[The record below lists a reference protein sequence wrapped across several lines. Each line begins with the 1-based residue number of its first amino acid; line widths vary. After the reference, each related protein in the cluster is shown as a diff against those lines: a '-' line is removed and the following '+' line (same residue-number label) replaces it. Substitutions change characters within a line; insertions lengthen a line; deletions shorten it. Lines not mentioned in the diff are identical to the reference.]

1 MRDRRRARRVCVA
14 GDHRADDR
22 RIRGSARRA
31 AVSNPIPGRW
41 PPRPRCSPCSLR
53 RSCCR
58 ARPTFAG
65 YIKLDDTAT
74 WFAISDRIVD
84 HGRDLSG
91 LAPSTY
97 EATLSATLP
106 SGYPIGSFTPLADT
120 RPLVGIDIAWIFQPY
135 LTVLAAMLA
144 LCLYELSGGL
154 LSSPRLRAAVAFIA
168 AQPALL
174 FGYALW
180 GGIKELGVA
189 LFVATLAALMPSLL
203 GEQSRARA
211 VIAPLVV
218 GAAMVTIL
226 SFGGLA
232 WIGPIAL
239 GAVVLA
245 LMRGGFTI
253 NARRVIGFAA
263 LALLLAAPALLTART
278 FFNSARSGDLAGGEL
293 GNLVHPLSDLQVFG
307 IWPVGDFRLRPHDMT
322 VTRLL
327 VLVVLAFAI
336 GGAVYAWR
344 RRGWGLLLY
353 VCSAAFT
360 CVVLVA
366 VGAPW
371 IDGKTLA
378 TAAPAILLAA
388 MVGAAALLQ
397 GGRRVEGGIVSVV
410 IATGVLWSNLLAYRE
425 VWLAPHDQL
434 AELQQIAGKVG
445 RGPVLMTEYQ
455 PYGVQALPAR
465 RQCRGRLRVAASRD
479 PVDDRRGTVEGRL
492 RRPRS
497 IRPAGACAT
506 TTRFSCGASGAE
518 SRPPSATG

>member
-1 MRDRRRARRVCVA
+1 M
-14 GDHRADDR
+14 
-22 RIRGSARRA
+22 
-31 AVSNPIPGRW
+31 
-41 PPRPRCSPCSLR
+41 
-53 RSCCR
+53 
-58 ARPTFAG
+58 PTFAG

-84 HGRDLSG
+84 HGRNLGG

-97 EATLSATLP
+97 EATLSATIP

-135 LTVLAAMLA
+135 LTVLASMLA

-253 NARRVIGFAA
+253 NARRAIGFAA
-263 LALLLAAPALLTART
+263 LALVLAAPALLTART
-278 FFNSARSGDLAGGEL
+278 FFNSASSGDLAGGEL
-293 GNLVHPLSDLQVFG
+293 GNLAHPLSDLQVFG

-336 GGAVYAWR
+336 WGVVYAWR
-344 RRGWGLLLY
+344 RRGWG
-353 VCSAAFT
+353 
-360 CVVLVA
+360 
-366 VGAPW
+366 
-371 IDGKTLA
+371 
-378 TAAPAILLAA
+378 
-388 MVGAAALLQ
+388 AAALRLLGGGHVHGAGRGRSALDRRQ
-397 GGRRVEGGIVSVV
+397 DVGHGCTGGAAGRNGRRGRP
-410 IATGVLWSNLLAYRE
+410 A
-425 VWLAPHDQL
+425 
-434 AELQQIAGKVG
+434 AE
-445 RGPVLMTEYQ
+445 R
-455 PYGVQALPAR
+455 PA
-465 RQCRGRLRVAASRD
+465 CRGRRRAGGDRHRCAVVQPAGLPGGLAGAARPARGAASRS
-479 PVDDRRGTVEGRL
+479 PARSARGR
-492 RRPRS
+492 
-497 IRPAGACAT
+497 C
-506 TTRFSCGASGAE
+506 
-518 SRPPSATG
+518 